1 MINYN
6 EQQYLNLLQELIDK
20 TNNVSE
26 IRKDRTGVGTVSV
39 FGRTME
45 FDLSGLKV
53 PLLTTK
59 KVPYEKVLQELY
71 WMFRLGNPDTSY
83 LDENNNKIWHKWSQY
98 EFKYP
103 DLQRKA
109 IWVKNK
115 PFLEYEYYDI
125 KEKGLP
131 VGDFKTEEDKKLV
144 GLWTHMMKRCYKK
157 DHHNY
162 KFYGAKGIFV
172 CSRWHD
178 VKNFV
183 DDVKKLPNW
192 VSKRDNWNLYEL
204 DKDYYSSNCY
214 SPSNCLW
221 LHTAENN
228 LYMGKPIEVID
239 NEGVST
245 IYFSLSDL
253 ENKLNIPGTTVHRW
267 IQKGLSSKCDY
278 KYRKYSEYS
287 FKYIEKEGYS
297 YRLSFTGTIGK
308 MYGQILRD
316 PECDQLRYAIDLL
329 KKNPT
334 SRRAVISVFD
344 PKAVADESKTFEE
357 NVMNGK
363 GVLNPCH
370 LNFGQFYINDDN
382 ELESMFVQRSA
393 DTPVG
398 LPFNL
403 MFYGVF
409 SHLIA
414 RSLGIQ
420 AKRMVYV
427 VADTHIYSNQ
437 IEGVREQL
445 SRVPYECPTISID
458 ENIKDFDDWNDVS
471 QITINNYQH
480 HPFIKFPVA
489 V

>member
-1 MINYN
+1 MDNSPQIFEDQYIIVQKGVNGLSLVFPATNEWKEKLEALYGEKKWMINYN
-6 EQQYLNLLQELIDK
+6 EQQYLSLLQELVDK
-20 TNNVSE
+20 ADSTSD
-26 IRKDRTGVGTVSV
+26 IRKDRTGVGTISL

-45 FDLSGLKV
+45 FDLSDMKV

-59 KVPYEKVLQELY
+59 KVPYQRVLEELF

-83 LDENNNKIWHKWSQY
+83 LDDNNNNIWKSWTVY
-98 EFKYP
+98 NNTYP
-103 DLQRKA
+103 Q
-109 IWVKNK
+109 
-115 PFLEYEYYDI
+115 
-125 KEKGLP
+125 
-131 VGDFKTEEDKKLV
+131 
-144 GLWTHMMKRCYKK
+144 
-157 DHHNY
+157 
-162 KFYGAKGIFV
+162 
-172 CSRWHD
+172 
-178 VKNFV
+178 
-183 DDVKKLPNW
+183 
-192 VSKRDNWNLYEL
+192 
-204 DKDYYSSNCY
+204 
-214 SPSNCLW
+214 
-221 LHTAENN
+221 
-228 LYMGKPIEVID
+228 
-239 NEGVST
+239 
-245 IYFSLSDL
+245 
-253 ENKLNIPGTTVHRW
+253 
-267 IQKGLSSKCDY
+267 
-278 KYRKYSEYS
+278 
-287 FKYIEKEGYS
+287 
-297 YRLSFTGTIGK
+297 GTIGK

-316 PECDQLRYAIDLL
+316 PECDQLRYVIDLL

-344 PKAVADESKTFEE
+344 PRVVADESKTFEE

-382 ELESMFVQRSA
+382 ELESMFIQRSA
-393 DTPVG
+393 DIPVG

-437 IEGVREQL
+437 VEGAKEQL
-445 SRVPYECPTISID
+445 PRPPYECPTIIID

-471 QITINNYQH
+471 QVTINNYQH